1 MWLLNNNQGER
12 TSEASAVPHSHD
24 CPSGRLPGVERRRI
38 LNFAIAP
45 FLGVPQQIEE
55 SPCGTKSIHSP
66 PSR

>member
-1 MWLLNNNQGER
+1 MWLLNNNQDER
-12 TSEASAVPHSHD
+12 TSGVSAVPHSHD
-24 CPSGRLPGVERRRI
+24 CPSGRLPGMGWRRI

>member
-1 MWLLNNNQGER
+1 MWLLNNNHGEG

-24 CPSGRLPGVERRRI
+24 WPSGRLPGVGWRRI

-55 SPCGTKSIHSP
+55 TPCGTKSIHSP